1 MRAMPLA
8 DAASTPDPLAP
19 SPATPKRGAVVVTCM
34 DARIDPLAVLGLA
47 LGDAHVLRNAGAVVT
62 DDVLRSIALSQRVF
76 ATRTV
81 YVMAHTDCGVRA
93 AGLIS
98 ELDEHVRRAAGRIRR
113 HTALPYRDD
122 VRGCV
127 LDVETGAVRMV
138 DGA

>member
-1 MRAMPLA
+1 VPLA
-8 DAASTPDPLAP
+8 DAAEPPGPVGP

-34 DARIDPLAVLGLA
+34 DARIDPLAPLGLT

-93 AGLIS
+93 AGLIA
-98 ELDEHVRRAAGRIRR
+98 ELDDHVRRSADRVRR
-113 HTALPYRDD
+113 HGALPFRDD
-122 VRGCV
+122 VRACV
-127 LDVETGAVRMV
+127 LDVATGAVRV
-138 DGA
+138 VGPA